1 MPDIEDAAD
10 ELVQKFAVVGNHQH
24 PAGVA
29 LEILLEPEQRLEV
42 EVVRRL
48 VEHEQVRLLREQSR
62 QVRAH
67 DPAAGHLARGPV
79 EVRVAEAQALENLL
93 RAGLDLIAIQ
103 LVEAVVNVVMRVNVV
118 RVGRL
123 PRLELAAHLD
133 EVRRDGGGQLDD
145 GFIPGGRAL
154 LRQVAQRDAALEI
167 DLPIIRRVGLEDER
181 EERGLARAVRSD

>member
-1 MPDIEDAAD
+1 
-10 ELVQKFAVVGNHQH
+10 
-24 PAGVA
+24 
-29 LEILLEPEQRLEV
+29 
-42 EVVRRL
+42 
-48 VEHEQVRLLREQSR
+48 
-62 QVRAH
+62 
-67 DPAAGHLARGPV
+67 
-79 EVRVAEAQALENLL
+79 
-93 RAGLDLIAIQ
+93 
-103 LVEAVVNVVMRVNVV
+103 MRVNVV

-181 EERGLARAVRSD
+181 EERGLARAVRSDQADAVAAVHLEGHVTEERAATEGLGDF